1 MANTDP
7 KDDAGRSSS
16 VLGWLILPLV
26 FLVARLSSTLVH
38 FSLNTPHGGPITEN
52 VWKFTS
58 FAWPAEA
65 GSYLIVFGL
74 FGLMAARFRKA
85 IPRGAYLLI
94 LAFLLGYA
102 IVAEFDVHL
111 RRWMGLRLSLVFL
124 RHLSHAAV
132 SAGFWQTLAGYLKQ
146 DAFAVLLSVAFI
158 VIPTAVALRLRDKT
172 SEPRSRKLLVA
183 TTIAGV
189 LLLVVSTQRGIAMRK
204 WRLVAPWP
212 YPLSMDVWRAA
223 LSDRVPPTATAIDD
237 LRALVGVAVTPA
249 REFPLW
255 RDSVPAPTATPHKG
269 FDVVLIAVESLRGW
283 AADLRSP
290 EAQQRLPN
298 LARLYRERGVFFPHA
313 HSNGYPS
320 GEGNMNLHLGIW
332 SHPERAVAAEHV
344 GISSRALPEI
354 LRDHGYKSRW
364 FAGSDPSF
372 DNIQHFMGR
381 WFDGW
386 ELVLG
391 GDEKLV
397 ARAIDFYEKLG
408 NMGPRFIS
416 IYTASTH
423 PFYELPS
430 TEGPKPEDS
439 DAAYLKAL
447 SFADRAL
454 GRMFDVVA
462 KAGRM
467 DKTLFIVTGDH
478 AQPNAWH
485 LEHDS
490 DVGLPNAGRTWT
502 SMLVAG
508 PDLPR
513 ETVRIDASS
522 HVDVPPTIL
531 GYLGISEPNH
541 FLGRDLFSHEPVRPV
556 VAVFSKGV
564 AIIEGDTM
572 IIGGLESESIAKFQ
586 YDTGPNAAP
595 ASYQH
600 GKVLPETPAD
610 LEHFRSVSRAVRAFA
625 WTIDHDQLRPPT
637 KP

>member
-1 MANTDP
+1 MAKTDSQYG
-7 KDDAGRSSS
+7 AGRSAS
-16 VLGWLILPLV
+16 VLGWLLLPLV
-26 FLVARLSSTLVH
+26 FLIARLGSTLIH

-65 GSYLIVFGL
+65 GSFLLVFGL

-85 IPRGAYLLI
+85 IPRGAFFLVLV
-94 LAFLLGYA
+94 FLLGYA
-102 IVAEFDVHL
+102 IIAEFDVHL

-124 RHLSHAAV
+124 RHLSHAAN
-132 SAGFWQTLAGYLKQ
+132 SAGFWQTLVGYLKQ
-146 DAFAVLLSVAFI
+146 DAFAVVLSVAFV
-158 VIPTAVALRLRDKT
+158 VIPVVIALRNRNT
-172 SEPRSRKLLVA
+172 IAEPRSRRLLAA

-189 LLLVVSTQRGIAMRK
+189 LLLVFSTQRGIAMRK

-212 YPLSMDVWRAA
+212 YALSMDVWRAA
-223 LSDRVPPTATAIDD
+223 VSDREPPTAAAFDE
-237 LRALVGVAVTPA
+237 LRALVGVPA
-249 REFPLW
+249 AAKREFPLW
-255 RDSVPAPTATPHKG
+255 RDSVPAPTATAHKG
-269 FDVVLIAVESLRGW
+269 FDVVLVAVESLRGW

-298 LARLYRERGVFFPHA
+298 LAHLYRERGVFFPHA

-372 DNIQHFMGR
+372 DNLQHFMGR

-391 GDEKLV
+391 GDDKLV
-397 ARAIDFYEKLG
+397 TRAIEVYEELG
-408 NMGPRFIS
+408 DTAPRFIS

-423 PFYELPS
+423 PFYELPA
-430 TEGPKPEDS
+430 TEGPKPDDS

-467 DKTLFIVTGDH
+467 DRTLFIVTGDH

-502 SMLVAG
+502 SMLIAG

-513 ETVRIDASS
+513 ESVRVDASS

-531 GYLGISEPNH
+531 GYLGISVPNH
-541 FLGRDLFSHEPVRPV
+541 FFGRDLFSSEPARPV
-556 VAVFSKGV
+556 IAVFSKGV

-572 IIGGLESESIAKFQ
+572 IVGGLESDTITKFQ
-586 YDTGPNAAP
+586 YDTGPNSAP

-600 GKVLPETPAD
+600 GKALPEAPAD
-610 LEHFRSVSRAVRAFA
+610 LERFRSVGRAVRAFA
-625 WTIDHDQLRPPT
+625 WTIDHDQLRPPSN
-637 KP
+637 P